1 MKCSTEKNSAFILS
15 TQNNHTIASTV
26 ATGSVHVWCYHLSF
40 SSVTPKRWIS
50 GRKNIWIGIFHSYF
64 LFCLFLLPQ
73 AFLGKMLYNRPP
85 IIGGVLWGVYYIKFC
100 PKMPVAKEISKTK
113 NQSENFQKI
122 RKIWK
127 IWKNPIF
134 IWNLAWLEYIY
145 AKLSISTLIKFC

>member
-26 ATGSVHVWCYHLSF
+26 ATGSAHVWCYHLPY

-73 AFLGKMLYNRPP
+73 AFLGKMLEKRPP
-85 IIGGVLWGVYYIKFC
+85 LRRPLLSKKFQ
-100 PKMPVAKEISKTK
+100 KNSEKFQKNSKK
-113 NQSENFQKI
+113 NFKKFSKNFQNIFKKSEKSEKSE
-122 RKIWK
+122 KIWFLFG
-127 IWKNPIF
+127 I
-134 IWNLAWLEYIY
+134 
-145 AKLSISTLIKFC
+145 